1 MGAVGAAGLRRM
13 LAVVDLLIDADD
25 EDVLVPALLPVLLT
39 ALPGDSIV
47 WSANPGPAAPLTLPD
62 GLLGPALLAAFR
74 RGAPADPLVAHT
86 TTGPGTPACRSQMQ
100 SRADYHALP
109 VYADVY
115 RRVGADDQLAM
126 AFPAGTENG
135 VRRRV
140 CVAVN
145 RSGSD
150 FGDADLEVAA
160 LLRPRLGRSFG
171 RLHRTPPARALVSRR
186 EAEVLT
192 LLAHGLTNEQIAH
205 RLAISPRTVDK
216 HLEHAYPKLGV
227 CGRVEAA
234 NAWGT
239 QEGCGPVPPRGAR
252 SGIRDRPG
260 PGVSAWS
267 G

>member
-13 LAVVDLLIDADD
+13 LAVVDLLVAADD
-25 EDVLVPALLPVLLT
+25 EDELVPALLPVLLT
-39 ALPGDSIV
+39 ALPGDSVV
-47 WSANPGPAAPLTLPD
+47 WSPHPGPAAPQTLPQA
-62 GLLGPALLAAFR
+62 LLGPALLAAYR
-74 RGAPADPLVAHT
+74 RGAAADPLVAHT
-86 TTGPGTPACRSQMQ
+86 TAGPGTPASRSRMQ

-126 AFPAGTENG
+126 SFPAGTEDG
-135 VRRRV
+135 VPRRV

-150 FGDADLEVAA
+150 FGDADLDVAA
-160 LLRPRLGRSFG
+160 LLRPRLARTFT
-171 RLHRTPPARALVSRR
+171 RLHRAPPARALVSRR
-186 EAEVLT
+186 EAQVLT

-234 NAWGT
+234 NAWGADA
-239 QEGCGPVPPRGAR
+239 GPWPAAH
-252 SGIRDRPG
+252 RP
-260 PGVSAWS
+260 
-267 G
+267 

>member
-25 EDVLVPALLPVLLT
+25 EERLVPALLPVLLS
-39 ALPGDSIV
+39 ALPGDSVV
-47 WSANPGPAAPLTLPD
+47 WSPRPGPAAPLTLPD
-62 GLLGPALLAAFR
+62 GLLGPGLLAAYR
-74 RGAPADPLVAHT
+74 RGAPDDPLVAHT
-86 TTGPGTPACRSQMQ
+86 TDGPGTPACRSRMQ

-126 AFPAGTENG
+126 SFPAGTEGG
-135 VRRRV
+135 VRRQV

-150 FGDADLEVAA
+150 FGDTDLEVAA
-160 LLRPRLGRSFG
+160 MLRPRLGRTFG
-171 RLHRTPPARALVSRR
+171 RLHRAPPARALVSRR

-192 LLAHGLTNEQIAH
+192 LLAHGFTNGQIAH

-234 NAWGT
+234 NAWRT
-239 QEGCGPVPPRGAR
+239 DTWPPPVA
-252 SGIRDRPG
+252 
-260 PGVSAWS
+260 
-267 G
+267 